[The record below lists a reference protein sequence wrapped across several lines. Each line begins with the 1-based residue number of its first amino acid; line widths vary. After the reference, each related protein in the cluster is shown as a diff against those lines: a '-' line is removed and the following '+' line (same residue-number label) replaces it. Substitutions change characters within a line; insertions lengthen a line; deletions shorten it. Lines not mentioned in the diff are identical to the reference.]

1 MKTFRHILAGLA
13 LAFVTALSFAPSA
26 QAQAAS
32 DYVENN
38 QADYILR
45 AQTWTIGANLYVG
58 LSTTACSDSA
68 TGTEVSTSATNYA
81 RVAVARS
88 LANWA
93 GTQSAGSA
101 LASGDISGAAQLAGA
116 AIGAALASGDL
127 TTAIRLAGPRWPAY
141 RRREISPRQARRQA
155 SQAMRRRSRSRPVAS
170 RPRSGSRARPQRSCR
185 QPARSTWA

>member
-1 MKTFRHILAGLA
+1 MKALRTFLASLA
-13 LAFVTALSFAPSA
+13 LALGVLAAPFLPHSPVAQFAPSA
-26 QAQAAS
+26 QAQAAG

-38 QADYILR
+38 QVDYILR

-93 GTQSAGSA
+93 GTQAAASTTASSGTGGQTSNNNA
-101 LASGDISGAAQLAGA
+101 ITFGAPSGNWGTVSHFFIIDSASGAGNIFFCQALTASKTVNSGDAAPSFAAGA
-116 AIGAALASGDL
+116 L
-127 TTAIRLAGPRWPAY
+127 TITF
-141 RRREISPRQARRQA
+141 Q
-155 SQAMRRRSRSRPVAS
+155 
-170 RPRSGSRARPQRSCR
+170 
-185 QPARSTWA
+185 